1 MQGSTPMTMTA
12 QQQFA
17 ARKMFGATAQSGTQ
31 NQVSGY
37 MEQEVLQWSPEKI
50 ILKTYDLF
58 IISCKKKDIP
68 KMNRILASLMSSLN
82 FDYPDP
88 ATRLYRL
95 YEYAQRCIAESK
107 FDRALH
113 IIQELRDSWAQAFNL
128 K

>member
-1 MQGSTPMTMTA
+1 MTMTA